1 MISHLF
7 TPCGAVPEPERGL
20 GHSELVFPPPRLVRC
35 RKFLLRC
42 DRGTFPGRN
51 GAGISTIQRVCWD
64 RKNILRAQVPAS
76 APYLVQGSLNTSLQ
90 VDEAHGGSRAATG
103 AISLRCRKL
112 EEIRVIPRKE
122 FTTGNV
128 QTQRAISLRCR
139 KRGVFPR
146 KEFTAEK
153 VQTFA
158 PIWTA
163 AVSIIFSTRA
173 IETSM
178 TRFTPVGPPCCSGSP
193 FR

>member
-76 APYLVQGSLNTSLQ
+76 APYFVQGSLNTSLQ
-90 VDEAHGGSRAATG
+90 VDEAHGGFRAATG

-112 EEIRVIPRKE
+112 EEFRVIPRQE

-128 QTQRAISLRCR
+128 QTQRAISLSVEKRCAI
-139 KRGVFPR
+139 PR

-153 VQTFA
+153 VQNFA
-158 PIWTA
+158 PIWIEESQ
-163 AVSIIFSTRA
+163 VIFSARSN
-173 IETSM
+173 ETSM
-178 TRFTPVGPPCCSGSP
+178 T
-193 FR
+193 